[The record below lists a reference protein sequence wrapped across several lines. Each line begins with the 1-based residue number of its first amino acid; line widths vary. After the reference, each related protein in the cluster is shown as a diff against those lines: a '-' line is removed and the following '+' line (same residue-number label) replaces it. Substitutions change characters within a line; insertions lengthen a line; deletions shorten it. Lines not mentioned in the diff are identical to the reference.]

1 MVNVMPALDLTRSCA
16 RGWMSHPV
24 FTMLLE
30 IPANEWSIMWRV
42 ALAAV
47 LAGLPGLERE
57 LRDKPAGFRTHM
69 IIGAACALMIML
81 GSVLIQHYN
90 DALVDSEQLRTD
102 PLRLFEAIVVG
113 VSFIGAGTILKVENS
128 MRIRFLTTA
137 ASLLFAAAIG
147 ISVALSLF
155 YLAVFEC
162 LLILSINQVLGRLE
176 KEMAER

>member
-1 MVNVMPALDLTRSCA
+1 MILD
-16 RGWMSHPV
+16 
-24 FTMLLE
+24 
-30 IPANEWSIMWRV
+30 IPADQWSIMWRV

-57 LRDKPAGFRTHM
+57 FRDKPAGFRTHM
-69 IIGAACALMIML
+69 IIGSACALMVLL
-81 GSVLIQHYN
+81 GRVLLEHYN
-90 DALVDSEQLRTD
+90 DLPSPENLRTD

-113 VSFIGAGTILKVENS
+113 VSFIGAGTILKVEDS
-128 MRIRFLTTA
+128 MRIRYLTTA

-162 LLILSINQVLGRLE
+162 ILILIINQALGRLE
-176 KEMAER
+176 KQMANK

>member
-1 MVNVMPALDLTRSCA
+1 
-16 RGWMSHPV
+16 
-24 FTMLLE
+24 
-30 IPANEWSIMWRV
+30 MWRV

-47 LAGLPGLERE
+47 LASLPGLERE
-57 LRDKPAGFRTHM
+57 FRKKPAGFRTHM
-69 IIGAACALMIML
+69 IIGASCALLVLL
-81 GSVLIQHYN
+81 GSVLLQHYSQT
-90 DALVDSEQLRTD
+90 VPESEQIRTD

-113 VSFIGAGTILKVENS
+113 VSFIGAGTILKVEGS

-162 LLILSINQVLGRLE
+162 VLILVINQVLGRLE
-176 KEMAER
+176 KEMS

>member
-1 MVNVMPALDLTRSCA
+1 MP
-16 RGWMSHPV
+16 
-24 FTMLLE
+24 E
-30 IPANEWSIMWRV
+30 IPTDQWAIMWRV

-57 LRDKPAGFRTHM
+57 FRKKPAGFRTHM
-69 IIGAACALMIML
+69 IIGASCALLVLL
-81 GSVLIQHYN
+81 GSVLLQHYSQTVP
-90 DALVDSEQLRTD
+90 ASEQIRTD

-113 VSFIGAGTILKVENS
+113 VSFIGAGTILKVEGS

-162 LLILSINQVLGRLE
+162 VLILVINQVLGRLE
-176 KEMAER
+176 KEMS